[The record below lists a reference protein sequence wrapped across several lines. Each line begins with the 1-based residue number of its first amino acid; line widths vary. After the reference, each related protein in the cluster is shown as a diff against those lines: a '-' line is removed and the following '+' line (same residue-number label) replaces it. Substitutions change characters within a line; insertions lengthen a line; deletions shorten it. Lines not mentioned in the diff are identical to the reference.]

1 MRRAPTSTSRV
12 LLLVVV
18 FALFSSFLSLSNGRL
33 VSSLDDD
40 DENDNNNNNN
50 NNKRKLLQISRI
62 GAPKRNKDRVLYSRQ
77 HGATR
82 RSDFASPYGGEMVDD
97 ALLPALNSNPSVGS
111 NVMSSVDDFEDYDKS
126 QYYDDI
132 FAEEEEEEKK
142 EGGSFSSDS
151 ASSLVLGEEEER
163 SEEEGESSAFTS
175 SASVLN
181 DVVPASGDEL
191 ETSASEDT
199 AEDEDGGV
207 VTLRDGSKTTFWY
220 KAAKK
225 IGTNERVRK
234 FGTASAKFGMRVARS
249 KPVQSTGRGFVN
261 SHRKAKDTLR
271 KTKLMRDASD
281 RQVNQAILGIMAVIL
296 VCWMLFGI
304 YVIVPARERR
314 QREWAEKVES

>member
-1 MRRAPTSTSRV
+1 
-12 LLLVVV
+12 
-18 FALFSSFLSLSNGRL
+18 
-33 VSSLDDD
+33 
-40 DENDNNNNNN
+40 
-50 NNKRKLLQISRI
+50 
-62 GAPKRNKDRVLYSRQ
+62 
-77 HGATR
+77 
-82 RSDFASPYGGEMVDD
+82 MVDD

-132 FAEEEEEEKK
+132 FAEEKEEEK
-142 EGGSFSSDS
+142 GGRSFSSDS

-220 KAAKK
+220 KAAEK

-304 YVIVPARERR
+304 FVIVPARERR

>member
-1 MRRAPTSTSRV
+1 
-12 LLLVVV
+12 
-18 FALFSSFLSLSNGRL
+18 
-33 VSSLDDD
+33 
-40 DENDNNNNNN
+40 
-50 NNKRKLLQISRI
+50 
-62 GAPKRNKDRVLYSRQ
+62 
-77 HGATR
+77 
-82 RSDFASPYGGEMVDD
+82 MVDD

-132 FAEEEEEEKK
+132 FAEEEEEEEKK

>member
-1 MRRAPTSTSRV
+1 MRRAPTPTSKV
-12 LLLVVV
+12 SLLLVV
-18 FALFSSFLSLSNGRL
+18 FALFSSFLFLSNGRL
-33 VSSLDDD
+33 VSSLDGD
-40 DENDNNNNNN
+40 DENNNNSN
-50 NNKRKLLQISRI
+50 RKLLQISRI

-77 HGATR
+77 QGATR
-82 RSDFASPYGGEMVDD
+82 RSDFATPHGGEMVDD

-132 FAEEEEEEKK
+132 FAEEKEEEKG
-142 EGGSFSSDS
+142 GGSFSSDS

-175 SASVLN
+175 SASVLD

-191 ETSASEDT
+191 ETNSIEDT
-199 AEDEDGGV
+199 AEDEDDGV

-225 IGTNERVRK
+225 LGTNKSVRK

-304 YVIVPARERR
+304 FVIVPARERR

>member
-12 LLLVVV
+12 LLLLVVV

-40 DENDNNNNNN
+40 DENNN

-132 FAEEEEEEKK
+132 FAEEEEEEK

-191 ETSASEDT
+191 
-199 AEDEDGGV
+199 DGGV

-249 KPVQSTGRGFVN
+249 KPVQSTGRGLVN

-296 VCWMLFGI
+296 ACWMLFGI

>member
-1 MRRAPTSTSRV
+1 
-12 LLLVVV
+12 
-18 FALFSSFLSLSNGRL
+18 
-33 VSSLDDD
+33 
-40 DENDNNNNNN
+40 
-50 NNKRKLLQISRI
+50 
-62 GAPKRNKDRVLYSRQ
+62 
-77 HGATR
+77 
-82 RSDFASPYGGEMVDD
+82 MVDD

-132 FAEEEEEEKK
+132 FAEEKEEEKG
-142 EGGSFSSDS
+142 GGSFSSDS

-191 ETSASEDT
+191 ETSAIEDM

-304 YVIVPARERR
+304 FVIVPARERR

>member
-1 MRRAPTSTSRV
+1 
-12 LLLVVV
+12 
-18 FALFSSFLSLSNGRL
+18 
-33 VSSLDDD
+33 
-40 DENDNNNNNN
+40 
-50 NNKRKLLQISRI
+50 
-62 GAPKRNKDRVLYSRQ
+62 
-77 HGATR
+77 
-82 RSDFASPYGGEMVDD
+82 MVDD

-132 FAEEEEEEKK
+132 FAEEKEEEKG
-142 EGGSFSSDS
+142 GGSFSSDS

-175 SASVLN
+175 SASVLD

-191 ETSASEDT
+191 ETSAIEDM

-225 IGTNERVRK
+225 LGTNAGK

-304 YVIVPARERR
+304 FVIVPVRERR

>member
-1 MRRAPTSTSRV
+1 M
-12 LLLVVV
+12 
-18 FALFSSFLSLSNGRL
+18 
-33 VSSLDDD
+33 
-40 DENDNNNNNN
+40 
-50 NNKRKLLQISRI
+50 
-62 GAPKRNKDRVLYSRQ
+62 YSRQ
-77 HGATR
+77 QGATR
-82 RSDFASPYGGEMVDD
+82 RSDFASPYGEEMVDD

-132 FAEEEEEEKK
+132 FAKEEEEEEKK
-142 EGGSFSSDS
+142 EGESFSFSSDS
-151 ASSLVLGEEEER
+151 ASSLVSGEEEER
-163 SEEEGESSAFTS
+163 SEEEGESPAFAS

-220 KAAKK
+220 KAAKN

-234 FGTASAKFGMRVARS
+234 FGAASAKFGMRVARS

-304 YVIVPARERR
+304 FVIVPARERR

>member
-1 MRRAPTSTSRV
+1 
-12 LLLVVV
+12 
-18 FALFSSFLSLSNGRL
+18 
-33 VSSLDDD
+33 
-40 DENDNNNNNN
+40 
-50 NNKRKLLQISRI
+50 
-62 GAPKRNKDRVLYSRQ
+62 
-77 HGATR
+77 
-82 RSDFASPYGGEMVDD
+82 MVDD

-132 FAEEEEEEKK
+132 FAEEKEEEKG
-142 EGGSFSSDS
+142 GGSFSSDS
-151 ASSLVLGEEEER
+151 ASSLVSGEEEER

-175 SASVLN
+175 SASVLD

-191 ETSASEDT
+191 ETSAIEDM
-199 AEDEDGGV
+199 AEDQDTGGV

-225 IGTNERVRK
+225 LGTNERVRK

-304 YVIVPARERR
+304 FVIVPARERR

>member
-1 MRRAPTSTSRV
+1 
-12 LLLVVV
+12 
-18 FALFSSFLSLSNGRL
+18 
-33 VSSLDDD
+33 
-40 DENDNNNNNN
+40 
-50 NNKRKLLQISRI
+50 
-62 GAPKRNKDRVLYSRQ
+62 
-77 HGATR
+77 
-82 RSDFASPYGGEMVDD
+82 MVDD

-132 FAEEEEEEKK
+132 FAEEKEEEKG
-142 EGGSFSSDS
+142 GGSFSSDS

-175 SASVLN
+175 SASVLD

-191 ETSASEDT
+191 ETNSIEDT

-220 KAAKK
+220 KAAEKL
-225 IGTNERVRK
+225 GTN
-234 FGTASAKFGMRVARS
+234 TAKFGMRVARS
-249 KPVQSTGRGFVN
+249 KPVQSTGRGIVN

-296 VCWMLFGI
+296 VCWMMFGI
-304 YVIVPARERR
+304 FVIVPARERR